1 MEPDDKRATGGW
13 DRAGGAVEGP
23 APGVRTG
30 WAYVDVETGGNQL
43 RVWASWTSTAD
54 GLTVQLYG
62 GLAHLGAVAIAYP
75 RPSLSD
81 PRKTSATSSVLTR
94 PGHMDDLLAR
104 PVSELLAKTLNVPV
118 TVIAGVHIGPAGVF
132 QAPKDLINEL
142 IRSIPRLVQA
152 VVAAMGSGETFPDR
166 R

>member
-1 MEPDDKRATGGW
+1 MEADGKR
-13 DRAGGAVEGP
+13 VESP
-23 APGVRTG
+23 VPGVRTG
-30 WAYVDVETGGNQL
+30 WAYVDVEAGGDQL

-75 RPSLSD
+75 RPSLRD

-94 PGHMDDLLAR
+94 LGHMDDLLAR
-104 PVSELLAKTLNVPV
+104 PASELLAKALNVPV
-118 TVIAGVHIGPAGVF
+118 TVVAGVHIGPAGTF
-132 QAPKDLINEL
+132 QAPKEFTDEL
-142 IRSIPRLVQA
+142 VRSIPRLVQA